1 MWKEEMEL
9 LGLQLQQLSD
19 VLWNTLDERIHDKIL
34 SMHGYSPK
42 IRHQKMRLL
51 TFADDKCYR
60 QSGLNLN
67 FFITEVLWQV
77 QW

>member
-9 LGLQLQQLSD
+9 LRLQLQQLSD

-51 TFADDKCYR
+51 TFADDKCYS
-60 QSGLNLN
+60 QGSTLTFL
-67 FFITEVLWQV
+67 
-77 QW
+77 

>member
-34 SMHGYSPK
+34 SMHG
-42 IRHQKMRLL
+42 
-51 TFADDKCYR
+51 
-60 QSGLNLN
+60 
-67 FFITEVLWQV
+67 
-77 QW
+77 